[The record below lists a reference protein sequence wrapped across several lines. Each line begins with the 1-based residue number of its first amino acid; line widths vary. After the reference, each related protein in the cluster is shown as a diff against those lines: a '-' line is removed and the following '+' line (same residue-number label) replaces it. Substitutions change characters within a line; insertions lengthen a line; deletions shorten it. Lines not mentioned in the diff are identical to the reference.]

1 MKFRRFGATSVLALL
16 TACGEPPLPVEPGV
30 SLALAEHRRAVLSDI
45 AYTLSFDVPADPA
58 AEIAGSVTIDFAL
71 ADASSPL
78 QLDFRERSDRI
89 HGIMVNGSEA
99 AWQFADEHIVIP
111 GEALVAGQ
119 NAVAIDFTA
128 GSASLNRNPGYL
140 YTLFVPDRAR
150 TAFPLF
156 DQPDLKAT
164 YALTLRL
171 PRGWTAMS
179 NAPVRRV
186 HSDAT
191 STEFRFEPSDLISS
205 YLFSFVAG
213 EFETV
218 SRDVGGRQ
226 MTMLHRE
233 TDGEKVARNLDDIFL
248 LHAAALDWLEEY
260 TGIDYPF
267 RKFGFA
273 LIPAFQYGGME
284 HVGAIQY
291 RASSLLLDEAPSET
305 RLLSRASLIAHE
317 TAHMWFGD
325 LVTMEWFDDVWTKE
339 VFANFMAAKIVN
351 PSFPDVNHDLN
362 FLVRHYPRAYSVDR
376 TPGANSIR
384 QFLPNLEE
392 AGQMYGAIIYNKAP
406 IMMRELER
414 LIGEDAFRSGMQE
427 YLQAHAFGNASWPGL
442 VDILDRRAD
451 EDLRAWSN
459 DWVNRPGRDAIQQRW
474 EDSDADGDA
483 PAFRYGLVPTVIDD
497 LDAADVVTRAA
508 ALINHYEGML
518 AGTGPRPENYFDRLL
533 TLVETEEN
541 QLVLDEAL
549 DQLRRIF
556 WQFID
561 DDTRLDRAPLV
572 ERVLW
577 ETMHDRD
584 DPGLRK
590 VYYEAFVRLAL
601 TPDALAEAQAVWSG
615 EQVVDDLPLAENDLI
630 DMLPALAIKLPASAG
645 DLLSLQKARTKNPDN
660 ARKLDFIAPSLS
672 ADAAVRDEFF
682 ASLADESNRE
692 TENWV
697 LIALANLHHPLRIA
711 DAERYIEPSLALLE
725 EIQVTGD
732 IFFPKRWLD
741 ETLRYHRTA
750 AAAATV
756 RSFLAERPEYNE
768 QLRMKIEQSA
778 HMLFRANALLAES
791 GADHTR

>member
-1 MKFRRFGATSVLALL
+1 MKISRSPAVITLALL
-16 TACGEPPLPVEPGV
+16 TACGDSPLPVEPGV
-30 SLALAEHRRAVLSDI
+30 SQVLAEYRKAVLSDI
-45 AYTLSFDVPADPA
+45 AYTLGFDIPADPDA
-58 AEIAGSVTIDFAL
+58 DIAGSVTIDFVL

-78 QLDFRERSDRI
+78 QLDFRERDDRI
-89 HGIMVNGSEA
+89 HHIMVNGSEA
-99 AWQFADEHIVIP
+99 AWQFANEHIVIP
-111 GEALVAGQ
+111 AEALVAGK
-119 NAVAIDFTA
+119 NAISIDFTA
-128 GSASLNRNPGYL
+128 GSTSLNRNPGYL

-179 NAPVRRV
+179 NAPVSRV
-186 HSDAT
+186 HWGAT
-191 STEFRFEPSDLISS
+191 STEFGFESSDLISS

-233 TDGEKVARNLDDIFL
+233 TDREKVARNLDDIFL
-248 LHAAALDWLEEY
+248 LHAAALDWLEDY

-305 RLLSRASLIAHE
+305 QLLSRASLIAHE

-351 PSFPDVNHDLN
+351 PSFPDVDHDLN

-376 TPGANSIR
+376 TPGANPIR
-384 QFLPNLEE
+384 QVLPNLNQ

-427 YLQAHAFGNASWPGL
+427 YLATHAFGNASWPGL

-451 EDLRAWSN
+451 EDLRAWSD

-474 EDSDADGDA
+474 ESSAAGDVV
-483 PAFRYGLVPTVIDD
+483 PAFRYGLVPTGIDD
-497 LDAADVVTRAA
+497 LDSADDVTRAA
-508 ALINHYEGML
+508 ALINLYEGML
-518 AGTGPRPENYFDRLL
+518 AGTGLRPGDYFDRLL
-533 TLVETEEN
+533 ALVETEEN
-541 QLVLDEAL
+541 QLVLDLAL
-549 DQLRRIF
+549 DQLRQIF
-556 WQFID
+556 WQFIHED
-561 DDTRLDRAPLV
+561 FRAERAALV
-572 ERVLW
+572 ERVL
-577 ETMHDRD
+577 RD
-584 DPGLRK
+584 AMNERGDPGLRK
-590 VYYEAFVRLAL
+590 VYFQAFVDQAL
-601 TPDALAEAQAVWSG
+601 TPDAVAEAQAIWSG
-615 EQVVDDLPLAENDLI
+615 EQVVNDLPLAENDLI
-630 DMLPALAIKLPASAG
+630 DMLPTLAIKLPDRAAAM
-645 DLLSLQKARTKNPDN
+645 LSLQMARTTNPDN
-660 ARKLDFIAPSLS
+660 ARKLAFIAPSLS

-682 ASLADESNRE
+682 ASLADPANRE
-692 TENWV
+692 TESWV

-741 ETLRYHRTA
+741 ETLRYHRSA
-750 AAAATV
+750 AAVAAV
-756 RSFLAERPEYNE
+756 QSFLAKRPAYNE

-778 HMLFRANALLAES
+778 HMMFRANALLAEP
-791 GADHTR
+791 GANQAR

>member
-1 MKFRRFGATSVLALL
+1 VAAIQEREQSKEIRF
-16 TACGEPPLPVEPGV
+16 
-30 SLALAEHRRAVLSDI
+30 
-45 AYTLSFDVPADPA
+45 
-58 AEIAGSVTIDFAL
+58 
-71 ADASSPL
+71 
-78 QLDFRERSDRI
+78 ERSDL
-89 HGIMVNGSEA
+89 
-99 AWQFADEHIVIP
+99 IP
-111 GEALVAGQ
+111 
-119 NAVAIDFTA
+119 
-128 GSASLNRNPGYL
+128 
-140 YTLFVPDRAR
+140 
-150 TAFPLF
+150 
-156 DQPDLKAT
+156 
-164 YALTLRL
+164 
-171 PRGWTAMS
+171 
-179 NAPVRRV
+179 
-186 HSDAT
+186 
-191 STEFRFEPSDLISS
+191 S

-226 MTMLHRE
+226 MTMMHRE
-233 TDGEKVARNLDDIFL
+233 TDREKVARNLDDIFF
-248 LHAAALDWLEEY
+248 LHAAALDWLEAY

-267 RKFGFA
+267 TKFGFA

-376 TPGANSIR
+376 TPGANPIR
-384 QFLPNLEE
+384 QALPNLQE

-414 LIGEDAFRSGMQE
+414 LIGEDAFRAGMQE
-427 YLQAHAFGNASWPGL
+427 YLETHAFGNASWPGL

-474 EDSDADGDA
+474 EDSDAEDDA

-497 LDAADVVTRAA
+497 LDAADDVTRAA
-508 ALINHYEGML
+508 ALINLYEGLL
-518 AGTGPRPENYFDRLL
+518 AGTGPRPGDYFDRLL

-541 QLVLDEAL
+541 QLVLDLAL
-549 DQLRRIF
+549 DQLQRIF
-556 WQFID
+556 WQFIND
-561 DDTRLDRAPLV
+561 DVRLDRAPLV
-572 ERVLW
+572 ERVLR
-577 ETMHDRD
+577 EAMYERA

-590 VYYEAFVRLAL
+590 VYYEAFVNLAL
-601 TPDALAEAQAVWSG
+601 TPDALAEAEAIWSG

-630 DMLPALAIKLPASAG
+630 NLLPALAIKAPARAG
-645 DLLSLQKARTKNPDN
+645 NLLALQVARTKNPDN
-660 ARKLDFIAPSLS
+660 ARKLDFLAPSLS
-672 ADAAVRDEFF
+672 SDAAVRDEFF
-682 ASLADESNRE
+682 ASLAEEANRE
-692 TENWV
+692 TESWV

-741 ETLRYHRTA
+741 ETLRYHRSA
-750 AAAATV
+750 AAVAAV
-756 RSFLAERPEYNE
+756 HSFLAKRPAYNE

-778 HMLFRANALLAES
+778 HMMFRANALLAEP
-791 GADHTR
+791 GADNAR